1 MSLTLRFQNTWLQ
14 YLGIYGLSPSE
25 NKLAL
30 RLDKYFSY
38 IMILAAIGLLYEWQH
53 ARTSHHHDQ
62 TFFYLLDWTIWVFF
76 LSQFL
81 ILLKTTTNKPLFL
94 KQQWIILLIV
104 ILGIPILFRNT
115 MKSELL
121 LNLRPLL
128 SLFILIR
135 TARIIIVFFI
145 DGQLYTTIL
154 AAAVIVLIF
163 GISVAGID
171 SNIDNAWDG
180 IWWAIATVSTV
191 GYGDIVPQSLFG
203 RIIGCLLVI
212 VGIGVFVV
220 LTANFLKILLHK
232 ESELIE
238 QEEHDINDI
247 KEQLDKMQQQQEK
260 MNDLLKKYTQQ
271 K

>member
-1 MSLTLRFQNTWLQ
+1 MPLTTQFQNTWLQ

-38 IMILAAIGLLYEWQH
+38 IMILAAIGLLYEWQY
-53 ARTSHHHDQ
+53 ARTTHNPNP
-62 TFFYLLDWTIWVFF
+62 FFHLLDWGIWLFF
-76 LSQFL
+76 LADFL
-81 ILLKTTTNKPLFL
+81 ILLRITSNKALYL

-104 ILGIPILFRNT
+104 ILGIPILFQQNT
-115 MKSELL
+115 HSAFL

-128 SLFILIR
+128 TLFILVR
-135 TARIIIVFFI
+135 TARIIILFFI
-145 DGQLYTTIL
+145 DGQLHTTIL
-154 AAAVIVLIF
+154 AAAIIVFIF
-163 GISVAGID
+163 GITVAGID
-171 SNIDNAWDG
+171 PNIDNAWDG

-191 GYGDIVPQSLFG
+191 GYGDIVPQSVLG

-220 LTANFLKILLHK
+220 LTANFLKILLLK

-247 KEQLDKMQQQQEK
+247 KQQLNSIKKQQVQ
-260 MNDLLKKYTQQ
+260 MNELLKKYTQQ
-271 K
+271 